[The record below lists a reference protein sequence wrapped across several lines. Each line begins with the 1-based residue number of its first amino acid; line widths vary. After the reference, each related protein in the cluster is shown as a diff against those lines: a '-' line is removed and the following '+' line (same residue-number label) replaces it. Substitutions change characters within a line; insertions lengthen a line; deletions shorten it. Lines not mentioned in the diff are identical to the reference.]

1 MSKQVK
7 RLFDQ
12 FDPTN
17 YQLNLSLDKTKMTF
31 SGIVTISGK
40 KKDRPSQ
47 RLTFHQKDLNISKA
61 TISYKGKKGVEEK
74 TVDRINTQKSYD
86 EVRLHTK
93 ELLYPGEYIVTLE
106 FSGVITKPMH
116 GLYPCYFQDKG
127 KEKIILATQF
137 ESHHAREVFPCID
150 EPEAKATFDMTLTGP
165 KGEAVIA
172 NTPIKSQ
179 KQAGTNTI
187 TTFETT
193 PKMSSYLL
201 AFVVGDLKYK
211 EAKTKA
217 GVKVRAYATPDKVD
231 FTDFGLDVAVK
242 CLDFYND
249 YFGQPYPLAKSD
261 MVALPDFASGAME
274 NWGCVT
280 YREQCM
286 LVDPANT
293 SVGTKQY
300 VAMVVAH
307 ELAHQWFGNL
317 VTMRWWTDLWLNE
330 GFASWVEYLAVDYI
344 FPEWQMWTQFT
355 AEEQQIAFR
364 LDALDNTHPIEVPIN
379 HPDEIRSIF
388 DTISY
393 SKGSSVIHML
403 EHYLGRDVFRDGL
416 RHYLK
421 KHAYGNTDTVDL
433 WEALEQISKK
443 PVKNFMHAWTSQSGF
458 PIVSANISLRSVG
471 VSQSRFI
478 VSGAKSTE
486 TWPIPL
492 LTNEE
497 VLSDILF
504 DKKTALYKTQNS
516 TKLLINSG
524 RSGFYRTVYNSE
536 HLQNLTQMIS
546 TGEVDVLDRLGLLSD
561 VFEAA
566 KAGNGSTLDA
576 LKLLSSYQEED
587 NAAVWDVISA
597 QVAELRG
604 VMDEEDLREAMKPY
618 IRSLVNRQLERLGWD
633 KKPDEPYFDTLLR
646 PTILGMAAV
655 AEEPSVVNGALA
667 RFKEMKK
674 PDDIQPD
681 LRGVIYTTVARNG
694 GKTEFD
700 KLLKIHNSST
710 NSEERTTIAAALTS
724 FKQADLVDSSLKL
737 INSDTVRLQD
747 VSYWL
752 LYSFMNRHAKD
763 KTWSWMKTNWKWLSD
778 NLGNDLSF
786 PRFPVYAARSYSD
799 KTFLKDYS
807 AFFKKVSVP
816 ALERAI
822 KQGDEIIHW
831 HIDWKTRDYKEVLDY
846 FKLNQ

>member
-12 FDPTN
+12 FDPKT
-17 YQLNLSLDKTKMTF
+17 YQLNLVLDKSKMAF

-93 ELLYPGEYIVTLE
+93 ELLFPGEYIVTLE

-179 KQAGTNTI
+179 KQVGTNTI

-261 MVALPDFASGAME
+261 MIALPDFASGAME

-443 PVKNFMHAWTSQSGF
+443 PVKDFMHAWTSQPGF

-478 VSGAKSTE
+478 VSGVKSNE
-486 TWPIPL
+486 TWPIPM

-504 DKKTALYKTQNS
+504 DKKTALYKTRNS

-536 HLQNLTQMIS
+536 HLQNLTQMIN

-633 KKPDEPYFDTLLR
+633 KKPDEAYFDTLLR

-655 AEEPSVVNGALA
+655 AEEPSVVNGALT

-700 KLLKIHNSST
+700 KLLKIHNAST

-724 FKQADLVDSSLKL
+724 FKQADLVERSLKL
-737 INSDTVRLQD
+737 IDSESVRLQD

-752 LYSFMNRHAKD
+752 LYSFMNRYAKD
-763 KTWSWMKTNWKWLSD
+763 KTWSWMKANWKWLSD

-799 KTFLKDYS
+799 KAFLKDYS

-831 HIDWKTRDYKEVLDY
+831 HIDWKTRDYKEVLEY